1 MPSLTDLFVAEI
13 ERRILTEEWR
23 VGQRV
28 PSFRALA
35 DDFNVSRSV
44 INAGMVELA
53 EHGYLTTI
61 PRKHTIVADWKKHG
75 TMAILDG
82 MISHNLYDKEFI
94 DNLLESRMVI
104 ECTCAGLT

>member
-1 MPSLTDLFVAEI
+1 LTTAPQRAKLKSLTGITTDCTEDIMPSLTDLF
-13 ERRILTEEWR
+13 
-23 VGQRV
+23 
-28 PSFRALA
+28 
-35 DDFNVSRSV
+35 
-44 INAGMVELA
+44 
-53 EHGYLTTI
+53 
-61 PRKHTIVADWKKHG
+61 VADWKKHG

>member
-1 MPSLTDLFVAEI
+1 MPSLTDLF
-13 ERRILTEEWR
+13 
-23 VGQRV
+23 
-28 PSFRALA
+28 
-35 DDFNVSRSV
+35 
-44 INAGMVELA
+44 
-53 EHGYLTTI
+53 
-61 PRKHTIVADWKKHG
+61 VADWKKHG

>member
-1 MPSLTDLFVAEI
+1 MTMATGHDKLNSSTGITTDCTEDHMPSLTDLF
-13 ERRILTEEWR
+13 
-23 VGQRV
+23 
-28 PSFRALA
+28 
-35 DDFNVSRSV
+35 
-44 INAGMVELA
+44 
-53 EHGYLTTI
+53 
-61 PRKHTIVADWKKHG
+61 VADWKKHG